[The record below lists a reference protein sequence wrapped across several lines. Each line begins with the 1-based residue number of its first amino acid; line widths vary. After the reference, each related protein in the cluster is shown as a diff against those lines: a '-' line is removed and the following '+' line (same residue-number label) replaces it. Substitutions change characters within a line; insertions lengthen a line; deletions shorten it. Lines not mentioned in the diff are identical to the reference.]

1 MNSPLIITNF
11 KTNNWSGGT
20 TTELFIYP
28 PTAEYSLRNFDF
40 RLSTA
45 SVITESSEF
54 TSLPNVSRKIM
65 VLDGAIE
72 ITHQNQYTKKL
83 SPFEQ
88 DEFKGD
94 WKTTTIGKCTD
105 FNLMTTGNI
114 SGNIEAITLNKND
127 THIYQPIKTN
137 NWLFIYVYTGQVT
150 LSFRDKTYLLTK
162 GGLFVLN
169 ENISQNIHLKAN
181 TSCQL
186 IFSTINQQS

>member
-1 MNSPLIITNF
+1 MKKPSILNNF

-28 PTAEYSLRNFDF
+28 PTTVYTERNFNF

-45 SVITESSEF
+45 TVNIETSEF
-54 TSLPNVSRKIM
+54 TGLPNVSRKIM

-72 ITHQNQYTKKL
+72 LHHKQQYTKKL
-83 SPFEQ
+83 AQFQTDS
-88 DEFKGD
+88 FKGD
-94 WKTTTIGKCTD
+94 WKTSCKGTCTD
-105 FNLMTTGNI
+105 FNLMTTGNT

-127 THIYQPIKTN
+127 THIYQPITTN

-150 LSFRDKTYLLTK
+150 LSFIDKTYLLTK

-169 ENISQNIHLKAN
+169 ENISQNIQLKAN
-181 TSCQL
+181 KDSHL
-186 IFSTINQQS
+186 IFSTIN